1 MTITIENILDNLTKQ
16 AKAHDEFIGSLL
28 KKYNFPEDG
37 TTKEDKYDEPM
48 VEMLLELSD
57 DIELR
62 FNHIM
67 ANYRGENL
75 DKHAKIWLKG
85 TEEMLEALKET
96 LEEIDNKEEYENVPF
111 DTHANRDAMEEIYV
125 NEHETFEIMCG
136 SARRV
141 FILEKIDSLEV
152 SWKERG

>member
-28 KKYNFPEDG
+28 KKYNLPEDG
-37 TTKEDKYDEPM
+37 TAKEDKYDEPM

-75 DKHAKIWLKG
+75 DEHAKIWLKG
-85 TEEMLEALKET
+85 TKEMLEALNET

-111 DTHANRDAMEEIYV
+111 DTHANREAMEEVYV
-125 NEHETFEIMCG
+125 NEHGAFETMCE
-136 SARRV
+136 SAKKV
-141 FILEKIDSLEV
+141 FILEKIDSL
-152 SWKERG
+152 GM